1 MLITLFIAFKPS
13 VSSLYKHVCIHVST
27 LCFYPR
33 TTCGYKKTPQNI
45 YKFFTANKHFLGL
58 VIIINYLEQH
68 MHATFQYKN
77 Y

>member
-13 VSSLYKHVCIHVST
+13 VSSLYKHVCMHVST

-45 YKFFTANKHFLGL
+45 YKFFTANKHFL
-58 VIIINYLEQH
+58 
-68 MHATFQYKN
+68 
-77 Y
+77 